1 MTYLIGK
8 VLSDLKIDF
17 VEFNGKVPIEK
28 RHRLIEEFRD
38 NPNCMVFLST
48 DGGGVELNLQ
58 SADCVI
64 NFEMPWNPA
73 KLNQRIGRVNR
84 IGQSSAK
91 INVINLIAKKSIE
104 ERVLAGINIKQEVFD
119 AVFDGGVAEVDLSQ
133 GKKDSFINKIR
144 EMLGEDLLEPR
155 TETVDSPELDEMT
168 PHFLNPELLA
178 EKEPEVDLT
187 AEEEEIEAEGL
198 DTEPAGES
206 PISEQRTDP
215 DQLETVLNQGLAFLD
230 SLTQMTTGKPLIGES
245 GDKAIEINRETGEV
259 VLRFK
264 LPGV

>member
-48 DGGGVELNLQ
+48 DAGSVGLNLQ
-58 SADCVI
+58 STDCVI

-144 EMLGEDLLEPR
+144 EMLGEDLLEPNWNIR
-155 TETVDSPELDEMT
+155 AGGGAALVGRVSRG
-168 PHFLNPELLA
+168 FA
-178 EKEPEVDLT
+178 RSR
-187 AEEEEIEAEGL
+187 
-198 DTEPAGES
+198 PA
-206 PISEQRTDP
+206 
-215 DQLETVLNQGLAFLD
+215 
-230 SLTQMTTGKPLIGES
+230 
-245 GDKAIEINRETGEV
+245 
-259 VLRFK
+259 
-264 LPGV
+264 